1 MEGRKN
7 ASVPDR
13 SRLWKSPGK
22 PGEPAVVLHCENTA
36 QDIRSWTETT
46 NAIFETL
53 AFDNQYMIPVMSNGK
68 CIGTATVA
76 QQENKWVIA
85 VYEHGFDLKTE
96 VDKDTATC
104 FADVVQLNER
114 GFLVSVD
121 TEWNSVELYE
131 KAGNAQLTRE
141 IDAAL
146 PIELSREEQIR
157 LVRPLYHLTNGK
169 LSLSFYFQAIE

>member
-1 MEGRKN
+1 
-7 ASVPDR
+7 
-13 SRLWKSPGK
+13 
-22 PGEPAVVLHCENTA
+22 
-36 QDIRSWTETT
+36 
-46 NAIFETL
+46 
-53 AFDNQYMIPVMSNGK
+53 MIPVMSNGK